1 MFEGGFRWDFD
12 EEDLNE
18 SARALF
24 HHLDQVFNILQAPGF
39 AFLSTIELDAEAG
52 RFPHVLE
59 QYFCDPDWADTQS
72 YYVGPI
78 KRLGS
83 ECNFGLGRLTFEAM
97 PGQTHR
103 VLSLNDGF
111 AWGARLR
118 VWGLQVAEADIPNT
132 IDMSPNDTDH
142 VKTVSEIARAAWLA
156 EPDLNTLALWV
167 SPSVDKSRT
176 DRLLESKPVSRRLT
190 RPREDR

>member
-1 MFEGGFRWDFD
+1 MSAPFAGLFQAATRHGARMFEGGFRWDFD

-59 QYFCDPDWADTQS
+59 QYYCDPDWADTQS
-72 YYVGPI
+72 NYVGPI

-83 ECNFGLGRLTFEAM
+83 ECNFDLGRLTFEAM

-118 VWGLQVAEADIPNT
+118 VWGLQVAEVTSQTRSTCHRMI
-132 IDMSPNDTDH
+132 
-142 VKTVSEIARAAWLA
+142 
-156 EPDLNTLALWV
+156 
-167 SPSVDKSRT
+167 RT
-176 DRLLESKPVSRRLT
+176 M
-190 RPREDR
+190 